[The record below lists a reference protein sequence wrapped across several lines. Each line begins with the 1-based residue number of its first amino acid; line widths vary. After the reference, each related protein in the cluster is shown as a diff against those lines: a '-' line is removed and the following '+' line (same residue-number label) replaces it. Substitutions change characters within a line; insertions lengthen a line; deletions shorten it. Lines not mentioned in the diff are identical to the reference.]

1 MKNYFKGSIGVTA
14 RQFNLWIHR
23 YVGLGT
29 AVFLLITALTG
40 ALLAFEESLDNWF
53 NHKLAYVEPQTSQ
66 PLSIAQLHDQVVAT
80 FPQKKFSSMP
90 VEIEPNHA
98 VVFNVDRD
106 RSKSTQPTN
115 TPTFQQVFVNPYT
128 GDIIGTRDREQWAW
142 QNTMWKV
149 FWLHRNLLLGDI
161 GQTILG
167 IAGLLWTLNCFV
179 GLYLTL
185 PRARKQAA
193 NASLPTRSRSWL
205 QQWLR
210 AWTVRRFS
218 SWFKLNYDL
227 HHALGLWFWLL
238 ALPIAWASVGFNLKP
253 VYQPVM
259 ALMGAQNAPKPK
271 TDAPRPQQISM
282 TDHTLAINKYQA
294 IDTLT
299 TMAQRQAQADGLH
312 FVRPLGI
319 RWQAEDGAWQL
330 RFKTA
335 EDIGNGRGASS
346 ITVNAQTGAVSK
358 TNYGAR
364 AAAVNKAEHWWY
376 ALHRAHFDNRWYP
389 ILLAVFG
396 IATAVMCVTGV
407 YLWWRGRQA
416 RQKQR
421 AKQQAK
427 SLQMRA

>member
-40 ALLAFEESLDNWF
+40 ALLAFEEPLDNWF
-53 NHKLAYVEPQTSQ
+53 NRKLAYVEPQTSQ

-90 VEIEPNHA
+90 IEIESNRA

-149 FWLHRNLLLGDI
+149 FWLHRNLLMGDI

-259 ALMGAQNAPKPK
+259 ALMGAQDAPKPK
-271 TDAPRPQQISM
+271 TDAPPPQQISM

-346 ITVNAQTGAVSK
+346 ITVNAQTGVVSK
-358 TNYGAR
+358 INYGAR
-364 AAAVNKAEHWWY
+364 AAVVNKAEHWWY

>member
-106 RSKSTQPTN
+106 RSKSTHPTN

-149 FWLHRNLLLGDI
+149 FWLHRNLLMGDI

-364 AAAVNKAEHWWY
+364 AAVVNKAEHWWY

-421 AKQQAK
+421 ATQQAK
-427 SLQMRA
+427 SLQMWA

>member
-40 ALLAFEESLDNWF
+40 VLLAFEESLDNWF

-106 RSKSTQPTN
+106 RSKSTHPTN

-149 FWLHRNLLLGDI
+149 FWLHRNLLMGDI

-364 AAAVNKAEHWWY
+364 AAVVNKAEHWWY

-421 AKQQAK
+421 ATQQAK
-427 SLQMRA
+427 SLQMWA

>member
-106 RSKSTQPTN
+106 RSKSTHPTN

-149 FWLHRNLLLGDI
+149 FWLHRNLLMGDI

-364 AAAVNKAEHWWY
+364 AAVVNKAEHWWY

>member
-40 ALLAFEESLDNWF
+40 ALLAFEEPLDNWF
-53 NHKLAYVEPQTSQ
+53 NRKLAYVEPQTSQ

-90 VEIEPNHA
+90 IEIESNRA

-149 FWLHRNLLLGDI
+149 FWLHRNLLMGDI

-205 QQWLR
+205 QQWSR

-259 ALMGAQNAPKPK
+259 ALMEAQDAPKPK
-271 TDAPRPQQISM
+271 TDAPRSQQISM
-282 TDHTLAINKYQA
+282 TDHTLTINKYQA

-319 RWQAEDGAWQL
+319 RWQVEDGAWQL

-346 ITVNAQTGAVSK
+346 ITVNAQTGVVSK
-358 TNYGAR
+358 INYGAR
-364 AAAVNKAEHWWY
+364 AAVVNKAEHWWY